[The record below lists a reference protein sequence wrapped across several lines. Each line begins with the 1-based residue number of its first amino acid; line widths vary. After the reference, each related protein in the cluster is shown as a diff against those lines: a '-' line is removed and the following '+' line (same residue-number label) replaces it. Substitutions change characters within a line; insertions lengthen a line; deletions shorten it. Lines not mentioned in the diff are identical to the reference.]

1 MIHVGDITAEK
12 RIEHPQDVLKVGQ
25 IVRAVVLETDRE
37 KRRIRLGM
45 KQLQPTSADEY
56 IAEHKAGDVVTGRVI
71 KVGKAE
77 AEVELGEGLKA
88 SCRLPKDSGKAREQ
102 AGPANADVSS
112 LSAMLAAKWKQG
124 KTMNSESLGEPMRPG
139 QVRSFRISGLDPA
152 QKRIEIELV

>member
-12 RIEHPQDVLKVGQ
+12 RIEQPQDVLKVGQ
-25 IVRAVVLETDRE
+25 TVKAVVLETDRE

-45 KQLQPTSADEY
+45 KQLQPTSTDEY
-56 IAEHKAGDVVTGRVI
+56 IAEHKSGDVVTGRVL

-88 SCRLPKDSGKAREQ
+88 SCPLPKDARKPKEQ
-102 AGPANADVSS
+102 AGPASADVSS

-124 KTMNSESLGEPMRPG
+124 KSLNSESLGEPVRAG
-139 QVRSFRISGLDPA
+139 QVRSFRIAGLDPA
-152 QKRIEIELV
+152 QKRIELEFV